1 MLEEKENE
9 DKHEEI
15 EDIDPLSEIIKFLLS
30 NS

>member
-9 DKHEEI
+9 DEHEEI